1 MNTVQ
6 LFKSGFHYVTQSG
19 ETAETIIHIKEMKLV
34 KTPKMSSIPTLLT
47 NGKSII
53 GKMTIAVGY
62 FGTAAALILDA
73 QKSWDNLNTSSG
85 IAKKGSPA
93 DTQQM
98 YLDAVDL
105 RVKLMILVLFVDVVA
120 ISNPDQTA
128 DIIAKAG
135 LVQKKTP
142 VRNTQDISV
151 KAGPIP
157 GSVIVR
163 RKRVKGNMYLFQQND
178 DITNLKGWVTIASS
192 TKSKIAVIGLTPIK
206 QYWFQIALIKGSE
219 QSDFTDPASI
229 IVQ

>member
-1 MNTVQ
+1 
-6 LFKSGFHYVTQSG
+6 
-19 ETAETIIHIKEMKLV
+19 MKLV
-34 KTPKMSSIPTLLT
+34 KTPKMSAISVLLA

-53 GKMTIAVGY
+53 DKMTLATGY
-62 FGTAAALILDA
+62 FGTAASLIIDA
-73 QKSWDNLNTSSG
+73 QKAWDQLSDSAS
-85 IAKKGSPA
+85 IAKKGSPS

-98 YLDAVDL
+98 YMDAADL
-105 RVKLMILVLFVDVVA
+105 RVKIMILVLFVDVVA

-157 GSVIVR
+157 GSVLVR
-163 RKRVKGNMYLFQQND
+163 RKRKKGCMYLFQQND
-178 DITNLKGWVTIASS
+178 DVTNPKGWVTIATS
-192 TKSKIAVIGLTPIK
+192 TKSKIAVLGLTSIK

-229 IVQ
+229 VVM